1 MTKSILCIT
10 IAISAIFSAC
20 SMSSQQNV
28 KSSAPTVI
36 TTPSGLQYVDEVVG
50 TGPVPQAGQTVSM
63 NYTGRLTDSTMFD
76 SNVDPK
82 FNHVEPFDFKLGAG
96 QVIKG
101 WDEGIATMRV
111 GGKRKLIIPSN
122 LAYGDRGYPPVIPA
136 KATLEFDVELV
147 AIK

>member
-1 MTKSILCIT
+1 MMKSTFFLIL
-10 IAISAIFSAC
+10 AICAIFSAC
-20 SMSSQQNV
+20 SMSSQNA
-28 KSSAPTVI
+28 KSSAPTVV

-50 TGPVPQAGQTVSM
+50 TGPVPQKGQTVSM

-82 FNHVEPFDFKLGAG
+82 FKHVEPFEFKLGAG

-101 WDEGIATMRV
+101 WDEGIATMHV
-111 GGKRKLIIPSN
+111 GGKRKLIIPSD

>member
-1 MTKSILCIT
+1 
-10 IAISAIFSAC
+10 
-20 SMSSQQNV
+20 MSSQQNA
-28 KSSAPTVI
+28 KSPAATVV
-36 TTPSGLQYVDEVVG
+36 TTSTGLQYVDEVIG
-50 TGPVPQAGQTVSM
+50 TGPVPQKGQMVSM

-82 FNHVEPFDFKLGAG
+82 FNHVQPFEFKLGTG

-101 WDEGIATMRV
+101 WDEGISTMHV